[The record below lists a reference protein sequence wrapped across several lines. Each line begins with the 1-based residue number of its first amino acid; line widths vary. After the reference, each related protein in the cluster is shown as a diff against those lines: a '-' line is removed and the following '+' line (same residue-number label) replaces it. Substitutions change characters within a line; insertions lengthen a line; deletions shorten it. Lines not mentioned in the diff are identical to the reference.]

1 MFVAVTICAG
11 LVVPMTTGPKLRLS
25 GFSSRFG
32 SPPATASAGAAKP
45 IATSRAKLRTENAKM
60 NDFGR
65 DMVNPPMNSAV
76 TSAFRRAH
84 HFPTPDKFA
93 YWCQTGNPARLS
105 PNSRFKSASELSL
118 RQVICNRKNSS
129 PRLFGG
135 VRISNLTFFESVFH
149 FGEPSISSSTD
160 RCLSITAAVIWQSRA
175 SKHITIVDRLLVCS
189 WSGGLRNLCPGCGS
203 RLLKS
208 TTHRH
213 WLELIFRGRVL

>member
-76 TSAFRRAH
+76 TSAFRSAH

-135 VRISNLTFFESVFH
+135 VRISNLTFFESVF
-149 FGEPSISSSTD
+149 I
-160 RCLSITAAVIWQSRA
+160 L
-175 SKHITIVDRLLVCS
+175 
-189 WSGGLRNLCPGCGS
+189 GS
-203 RLLKS
+203 RRSVLQPTVAYPSPQLSSGNRALPS
-208 TTHRH
+208 TSR
-213 WLELIFRGRVL
+213 